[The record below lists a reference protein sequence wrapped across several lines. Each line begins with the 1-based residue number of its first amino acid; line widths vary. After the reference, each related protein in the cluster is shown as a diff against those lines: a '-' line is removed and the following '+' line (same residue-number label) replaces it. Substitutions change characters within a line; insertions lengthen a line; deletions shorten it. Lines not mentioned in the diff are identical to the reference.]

1 MAFQIPIN
9 SHNFTG
15 LHAGDAAATTW
26 IQTNHWDTSYDGLGT
41 PQESAW
47 YWDTVTGF
55 EKVWDGAMWVV
66 RGAVSGTTLDMA
78 YDGGGAGLGRSITAD
93 SGAVDI
99 SVPIAVNGTAL
110 AVHQLNPAATVD
122 VFTVENLGASGASI
136 GLTGTRRW
144 IESDAGDA
152 TFGLVANDANTYTLH
167 LSAVNTGAGI
177 AKIGI
182 GADDDVDITSDTGC
196 VTIHGYDTGT
206 VGVEIEAVAGG
217 GSVNIGAVNLPNQL
231 NLGTGGIRT
240 VVLGSVTG
248 AAITTLRSGTGAFTV
263 TAGGTFDVNVTGAV
277 TIDAAG
283 ASGITIGGDANTG
296 AIGVGNSASARS
308 VTVGST
314 NTTSA
319 LALQAGT
326 GFISFADG
334 YKAAGGYA
342 GALYLALNAAEYTSF
357 EANFGEVS
365 LLNAINQC
373 ATSAV
378 TLDEAYNASG
388 GASAI
393 TVDAGDV
400 TWALTGAYSFVVDL
414 TAATGTADGFHVEDG
429 TDYFRLNHTAANSLA
444 LSSEF
449 TSVGINTSEGV
460 TIRANH
466 ASEFRVTSNNLTL
479 STVTSG
485 TLAVTSA
492 ATLDLNAVAATLDAS
507 GGYSIDG
514 SGASCNVSAT
524 GQALTVSTLS
534 SGTLGVQAVALLDI
548 DAGAN
553 LDCDITG
560 TIDIDASGAVT
571 IDSTGGSISVGGGA
585 DAQAISIGTGAAAR
599 TITIGN
605 GTTTTGISL
614 RSGSGGVDVWRGG
627 NLTQT
632 TDLFSITNTCNAASM
647 TATGTGLL
655 WNQWYYDV
663 ATPALADSGRIAV
676 ITEGN
681 WTSDAA
687 THDAAMSFQVALNGT
702 LTERL
707 ALSSAGVLS
716 GPTSIGVTGTR
727 IAAGFFTDLTVTNA
741 ITGSITGNAATVTV
755 ADTVS
760 ATCYVG
766 LYEAASGSLAGKTD
780 AALTYNASTGA
791 LAATSLGVT
800 GAVTGATSTWTTAGT
815 AKAFTDMLTLTNT
828 GNAVDMDGTGVGILW
843 NLYYYDAATPAVW
856 DAGRIVVAAEQDAT
870 STASTQD
877 SYMALYTSL
886 DGTNAERLRVTS
898 AGHVGV
904 NDVAPTSYL
913 SIIAEGVSNCL
924 NVAGGTVS
932 HGDKPAIVRLIN
944 AATTISAESPIGKIE
959 FYSSDASGGGAG
971 VTSYIYGIQ
980 QTTSPNNGALT
991 FGTGATTAAERLRL
1005 DVLGNLGLGLTAWGT
1020 SAAKVLGL
1028 ASGTAPT
1035 TSPTNAVQMWAG
1047 DFNAAAGKSAL
1058 HLRDESGVLSVLGNN
1073 WGLFTAGAEVI
1084 DATAEKT
1091 IFLSNG
1097 TAPSAHTD
1105 DGIYI
1110 HSLNCGA
1117 YDSAD
1122 DLASLA
1128 LCTESAVITASK
1140 AQDSAL
1146 AITINGHSYWMLLR
1160 ACEAA

>member
-492 ATLDLNAVAATLDAS
+492 AVLDLDGVAVTLDAS
-507 GGYSIDG
+507 GGFSIDG
-514 SGASCNVSAT
+514 SGAACNVSAT
-524 GQALTVSTLS
+524 SQDLTLS
-534 SGTLGVQAVALLDI
+534 TITAGTLAVSSAALLTLSDGYKAGSTYATDLVLSDNLGEWSAFDTAFGEVSLLNAVA
-548 DAGAN
+548 
-553 LDCDITG
+553 
-560 TIDIDASGAVT
+560 
-571 IDSTGGSISVGGGA
+571 
-585 DAQAISIGTGAAAR
+585 
-599 TITIGN
+599 
-605 GTTTTGISL
+605 
-614 RSGSGGVDVWRGG
+614 
-627 NLTQT
+627 
-632 TDLFSITNTCNAASM
+632 
-647 TATGTGLL
+647 GLK
-655 WNQWYYDV
+655 D
-663 ATPALADSGRIAV
+663 
-676 ITEGN
+676 
-681 WTSDAA
+681 
-687 THDAAMSFQVALNGT
+687 
-702 LTERL
+702 
-707 ALSSAGVLS
+707 
-716 GPTSIGVTGTR
+716 
-727 IAAGFFTDLTVTNA
+727 
-741 ITGSITGNAATVTV
+741 GNAATVTV
-755 ADTVS
+755 ADTAS

-780 AALTYNASTGA
+780 TALTYNASTGA
-791 LAATSLGVT
+791 LAATT
-800 GAVTGATSTWTTAGT
+800 
-815 AKAFTDMLTLTNT
+815 F
-828 GNAVDMDGTGVGILW
+828 NA
-843 NLYYYDAATPAVW
+843 
-856 DAGRIVVAAEQDAT
+856 
-870 STASTQD
+870 
-877 SYMALYTSL
+877 
-886 DGTNAERLRVTS
+886 
-898 AGHVGV
+898 
-904 NDVAPTSYL
+904 
-913 SIIAEGVSNCL
+913 
-924 NVAGGTVS
+924 
-932 HGDKPAIVRLIN
+932 
-944 AATTISAESPIGKIE
+944 
-959 FYSSDASGGGAG
+959 ASGGSFTINSLRAVKNPATGTWLLAGGGNTTLTGEYDIVAGSGAG
-971 VTSYIYGIQ
+971 AALTSGGFNVFIGGAAGAAALTTASSVFVGQDSGSSVTGQSLISALGNASLKNITTGSSTSALGANAGRYYGAE
-980 QTTSPNNGALT
+980 TGALT
-991 FGTGATTAAERLRL
+991 SATQCVYFGASSRASADAVTNEIVIGYNAIGAGSNTATLGNTSIVQTQLRGNFGTLVTY
-1005 DVLGNLGLGLTAWGT
+1005 GT
-1020 SAAKVLGL
+1020 SAAGVHGL

-1035 TSPTNAVQMWAG
+1035 TSPADAVQMWSG
-1047 DFNAAAGKSAL
+1047 DFNAAAGKAAL
-1058 HLRDESGVLSVLGNN
+1058 HLRDESGILSVFGNN
-1073 WGLFTAGAEVI
+1073 WGLFTAGGEVI